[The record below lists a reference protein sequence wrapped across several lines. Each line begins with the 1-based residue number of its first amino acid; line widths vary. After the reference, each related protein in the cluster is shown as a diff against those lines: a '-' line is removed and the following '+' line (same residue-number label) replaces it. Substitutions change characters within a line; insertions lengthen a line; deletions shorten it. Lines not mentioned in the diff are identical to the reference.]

1 MRNNRATG
9 KTYEDEAVKH
19 LESKGFAIIQRNF
32 WCKIGEIDIIAQKDG
47 YIIFIEV
54 KYRKNKT
61 KGEPWEA
68 VNYKKQQK
76 IKNIAR
82 YYLMLHHYQENTPC
96 RFDVVTILGDQ
107 LYLYE
112 NAFI

>member
-9 KTYEDEAVKH
+9 KTYEDEAVKY

-76 IKNIAR
+76 IKNVAR

>member
-9 KTYEDEAVKH
+9 KAYEDEAVKH